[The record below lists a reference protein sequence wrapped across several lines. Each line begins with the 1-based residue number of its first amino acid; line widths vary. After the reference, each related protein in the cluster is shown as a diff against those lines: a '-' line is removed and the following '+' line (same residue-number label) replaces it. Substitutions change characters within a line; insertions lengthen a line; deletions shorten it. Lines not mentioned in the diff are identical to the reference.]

1 MGLNGSKGEREV
13 CRYLDKV
20 DGVTAERNL
29 NEQRSGN
36 TGDVDTNIP
45 IEVEV
50 KAKKRPSPWKAIEEA
65 KEQSEQSGADR
76 RAVAMIRRK
85 NGQGKPSDRIA
96 VLSWEDF
103 REMVRSLVESGAWDL
118 DD

>member
-1 MGLNGSKGEREV
+1 MGLNGCRGEREV

-36 TGDVDTNIP
+36 TGDVDSNIP

-50 KAKKRPSPWKAIEEA
+50 KCRKRPSPWKAIKEA
-65 KEQSEQSGADR
+65 QQQAERSQEDR
-76 RAVAMIRRK
+76 RAVAMVRRK